1 MAVAGARGLIH
12 DAVVN
17 SVAMVSFHFLLRVF
31 IFVPRCCRHAF
42 LELSPCQPGDA
53 LKEPESSRSG

>member
-17 SVAMVSFHFLLRVF
+17 SVAMVSFHFLVRVF
-31 IFVPRCCRHAF
+31 VFVPRYCRHAS
-42 LELSPCQPGDA
+42 L
-53 LKEPESSRSG
+53 